1 MPSSLST
8 RPSAP
13 RRVVSD
19 LLARAQRMPL
29 VAAQRRMHL
38 GAVAAA
44 RAAANGTG
52 GGRIGW
58 AALFVRGFALLAVDR
73 PVLRRCQLSFPTAR
87 YYDHFESVASVVVDR
102 EWHGERAPFYCTMRH
117 PELRSLAEIQE
128 RLTRAKSGPLDA
140 TGSYRLMLRIARYPA
155 PLRRVLWW
163 AATELS
169 GLLHAR
175 RIGTFAVSSI
185 ASTGSELTWILSP
198 ATSTLSYGPI
208 DTEGRMD
215 VRLFFDHRV
224 FDGALA
230 GEILEA
236 LEEILNNSV
245 AAELKA

>member
-1 MPSSLST
+1 
-8 RPSAP
+8 
-13 RRVVSD
+13 
-19 LLARAQRMPL
+19 MPL
-29 VAAQRRMHL
+29 VAAQRRMRL
-38 GAVAAA
+38 EGLAAA
-44 RAAANGTG
+44 RAAANARGTN
-52 GGRIGW
+52 RVGW

-73 PVLRRCQLSFPTAR
+73 PVLRRCHLSFPVTR

-102 EWHGERAPFYCTMRH
+102 DWQGERAPFYCTMRH
-117 PELRSLAEIQE
+117 PEQRSLAEIQE
-128 RLTRAKSGPLDA
+128 RLSRAKTGALDA
-140 TGSYRLMLRIARYPA
+140 TGSYRLMLRIARYPS

-185 ASTGSELTWILSP
+185 AATGSELIWILSP
-198 ATSTLSYGPI
+198 ATATLSYGPI
-208 DTEGRMD
+208 DDNGQMD

-236 LEEILNNSV
+236 LEEVLNNRV

>member
-1 MPSSLST
+1 MQFSNMPGLS
-8 RPSAP
+8 PP
-13 RRVVSD
+13 RRVVAD
-19 LLARAQRMPL
+19 LLVRAQRMPL
-29 VAAQRRMHL
+29 VGAQRRMHL
-38 GAVAAA
+38 DAVATA
-44 RAAANGTG
+44 RAAANGAG
-52 GGRIGW
+52 NGRIGW
-58 AALFVRGFALLAVDR
+58 AACFVRAFALLAQDR
-73 PVLRRCQLSFPTAR
+73 PVLRRCHLSFPFAR

-102 EWHGERAPFYCTMRH
+102 DWKGERAPFYCTMRH

-128 RLTRAKSGPLDA
+128 RLARAKDGALEA

-155 PLRRVLWW
+155 LLRRVLWW

-185 ASTGSELTWILSP
+185 ASTGSELIWILSP

-208 DTEGRMD
+208 DAEGRMD

-230 GEILEA
+230 GEILQA
-236 LEEILNNSV
+236 LEDVLNTRV
-245 AAELKA
+245 AAELQA